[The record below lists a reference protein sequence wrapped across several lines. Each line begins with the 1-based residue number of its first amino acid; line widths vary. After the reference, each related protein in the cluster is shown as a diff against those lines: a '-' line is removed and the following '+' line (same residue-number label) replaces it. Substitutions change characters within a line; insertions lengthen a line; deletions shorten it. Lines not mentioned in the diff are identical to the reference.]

1 MAKKKTPKATIKE
14 ITNAIIDLYQKV
26 NSLIN
31 HSRNMETT
39 IMSYITFKNDTHKYN
54 EWLKEQIK
62 KQEKGKKDER
72 RDTKDDRRAETHQES
87 GV

>member
-1 MAKKKTPKATIKE
+1 MKTKPKKPTMNELKTAMNNMIKQLANLHYYLKSVD
-14 ITNAIIDLYQKV
+14 TALA
-26 NSLIN
+26 
-31 HSRNMETT
+31 
-39 IMSYITFKNDTHKYN
+39 SYIEFKNDKHKYN

-72 RDTKDDRRAETHQES
+72 RDTKDGRRAETHQES